1 MENGNASALN
11 AITEPLA
18 ASRSHPLSAPRQ
30 RNKMQLPG
38 IDSLT
43 GGIWPRGRK
52 SFTRDK
58 EIEQFNFQYAE
69 EVAKIFLGSSLDI
82 FAVN

>member
-1 MENGNASALN
+1 
-11 AITEPLA
+11 
-18 ASRSHPLSAPRQ
+18 
-30 RNKMQLPG
+30 MQLPG

-69 EVAKIFLGSSLDI
+69 GVAKIFFRAPRLI
-82 FAVN
+82 FLQ